1 MARVVKFSLATLAV
15 LRAGALDSAAEAEA
29 EEFSAGALAAEVQES
44 SGHRAYLDV
53 TVGAVSAGAQAAEV
67 QELSGH
73 GHRAYMDVTVGA
85 VSAGAQAA
93 EVQELTGHRQ
103 RAYLDVV
110 AGAVSA
116 VAQEAEVDELDTGD
130 RPKGA
135 RRRARERAIA
145 AQTAEDVAKT
155 GCAQLGGDKWFS
167 DAHGELF
174 QVKQDHCSITFPLK
188 TRTGK
193 VEKRGVIRGA
203 KVLVEPPFPEG
214 MVAGASV
221 KFDNGAQWERKW

>member
-15 LRAGALDSAAEAEA
+15 LLRAGALDSAAEAEA
-29 EEFSAGALAAEVQES
+29 EEFSAGALAAEVQS
-44 SGHRAYLDV
+44 R
-53 TVGAVSAGAQAAEV
+53 AAEV

-116 VAQEAEVDELDTGD
+116 DAEVDELDAGD

>member
-67 QELSGH
+67 QEL
-73 GHRAYMDVTVGA
+73 
-85 VSAGAQAA
+85 
-93 EVQELTGHRQ
+93 TGHRQ

-116 VAQEAEVDELDTGD
+116 VAQDAEVDELDAGD

>member
-93 EVQELTGHRQ
+93 EVQELSGHGHRAYMDVTVGAVSAGAQAAEVQELTGHRQ

-116 VAQEAEVDELDTGD
+116 VPFQRTPRWMSSMPEIAPRVHAGGPVSARSLH
-130 RPKGA
+130 RP
-135 RRRARERAIA
+135 RRTSPRRVALSLVATSGSRMR
-145 AQTAEDVAKT
+145 TA
-155 GCAQLGGDKWFS
+155 S
-167 DAHGELF
+167 
-174 QVKQDHCSITFPLK
+174 CS
-188 TRTGK
+188 R
-193 VEKRGVIRGA
+193 
-203 KVLVEPPFPEG
+203 
-214 MVAGASV
+214 
-221 KFDNGAQWERKW
+221 

>member
-1 MARVVKFSLATLAV
+1 MARVVKFSLATFAV

-116 VAQEAEVDELDTGD
+116 VAQDAEVDELDAGD
-130 RPKGA
+130 RLKGA